1 MDTLMVDD
9 SVDNTPTSYTK
20 GPGKGDGISLVDSE
34 EVKIMGYSEQASCEK
49 TLDQVELDDIE

>member
-1 MDTLMVDD
+1 MVDD

-20 GPGKGDGISLVDSE
+20 GPGKGDGISPVDSE